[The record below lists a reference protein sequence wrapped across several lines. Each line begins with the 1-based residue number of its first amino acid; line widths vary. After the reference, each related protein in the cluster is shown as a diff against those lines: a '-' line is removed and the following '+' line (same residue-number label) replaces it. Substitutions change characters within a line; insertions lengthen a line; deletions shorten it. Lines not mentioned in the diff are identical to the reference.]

1 MPPPSNVTRT
11 GISLL
16 LRVSISFLLLPPV
29 LSPFSS
35 SPLSSDDERH
45 QRLRIDIY
53 TSRNRPSTEQLPEQ
67 PRAHEAATLSR
78 GDPLWKKSLF
88 SSLHVTLRVACLPLR
103 RTMVVGNNH
112 ERSKRKRL
120 RTTSITPFFFFSSA
134 SQMTLIVIDGPMG
147 FHVLMSSPL
156 DFPSKKLVLLFFFN
170 TIFFISVFRNI
181 SFRERQE
188 YLGRIYKYDLY
199 FFLNKLLRR
208 YRN

>member
-16 LRVSISFLLLPPV
+16 PRVSISFLLLPPV

-112 ERSKRKRL
+112 ERSKPKRL
-120 RTTSITPFFFFSSA
+120 RTTSITPFFFSLRFADDVDRDRWTYGISRINEFSPRFSFKEA
-134 SQMTLIVIDGPMG
+134 C
-147 FHVLMSSPL
+147 SS
-156 DFPSKKLVLLFFFN
+156 FFFQYD
-170 TIFFISVFRNI
+170 FFHLCF
-181 SFRERQE
+181 
-188 YLGRIYKYDLY
+188 
-199 FFLNKLLRR
+199 
-208 YRN
+208 

>member
-16 LRVSISFLLLPPV
+16 PRVSISFLLLPPV

-88 SSLHVTLRVACLPLR
+88 SSLHVTLCASRVFLWGELWSSEITTNDRNRNACGRPRSPL
-103 RTMVVGNNH
+103 
-112 ERSKRKRL
+112 
-120 RTTSITPFFFFSSA
+120 FFFFSA

-147 FHVLMSSPL
+147 SHVLMSSPL

-188 YLGRIYKYDLY
+188 YLGRIINMIYI
-199 FFLNKLLRR
+199 FF
-208 YRN
+208 